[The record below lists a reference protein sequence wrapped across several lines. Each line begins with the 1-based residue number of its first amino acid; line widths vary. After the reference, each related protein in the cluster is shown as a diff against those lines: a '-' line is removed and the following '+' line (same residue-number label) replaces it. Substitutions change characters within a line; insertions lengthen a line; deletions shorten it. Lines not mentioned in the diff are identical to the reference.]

1 MPTNISIGSLSIQH
15 LTTEHVTAGAL
26 LGAAV
31 VIALVYLVVVK
42 IVQNRWRS
50 RDPHTLAGVVI
61 GSQSTFGAVFIIY
74 AGLFT
79 ASLTWPELQ
88 PWRDVIGRGGLV
100 VFVALGAWGVNKF
113 AGAFLDWYMFAIASR
128 TASEFDD
135 IIVRFL
141 TRFLKVIVVGIAAL
155 IALDAVGLSINPLL
169 GGLGISGLAVALAL
183 QPTLSNLF
191 AGAYVLS
198 EGMIEEGD
206 YIELQ
211 GGPAGY
217 VVNIGWRSTKIRT
230 WLNNFVIIP
239 NSVMSST
246 IVTNYSGPDP
256 KMNILVTCGVSYDSD
271 LNRVNEIALETARE
285 AIAANDEAVKDME
298 PWFGFDRFGD
308 SNIDFW
314 VFLQATDRVG
324 SFIVMNDLIKR
335 LHARFREEGIEINYP
350 VRKLVYE
357 GGMPPEVAARQAAP

>member
-1 MPTNISIGSLSIQH
+1 MSIDVFTGG
-15 LTTEHVTAGAL
+15 LTGEYLIAAAIFAAAIVVAL
-26 LGAAV
+26 
-31 VIALVYLVVVK
+31 IYLVVVK
-42 IVQNRWRS
+42 ILQNRWRS
-50 RDPHTLAGVVI
+50 RDPNTLAGVVI
-61 GSQSTFGAVFIIY
+61 GSQSTFGAVLIIY
-74 AGLFT
+74 AGLFG
-79 ASLTWPELQ
+79 AAEVWPGLDD
-88 PWRDVIGRGGLV
+88 WRETITRVGTIG
-100 VFVALGAWGVNKF
+100 FVGLGAWGVNKF
-113 AGAFLDWYMFAIASR
+113 AGAFLEWYLVAVASQ
-128 TASEFDD
+128 TSSAFDD
-135 IIVRFL
+135 VIVRFL
-141 TRFLKVIVVGIAAL
+141 TRFLKVIVIGVAVL
-155 IALDAVGLSINPLL
+155 ITLDAAGLSINPLL

-183 QPTLSNLF
+183 QPTLSNIF

-271 LNRVNEIALETARE
+271 LDRVNEIALETARE

-335 LHARFREEGIEINYP
+335 LHARFREAGIEINYP

>member
-1 MPTNISIGSLSIQH
+1 MDIDVFTGSLAGQR
-15 LTTEHVTAGAL
+15 LTAAAIFA
-26 LGAAV
+26 AAV
-31 VIALVYLVVVK
+31 AAALVYLLAVK
-42 IVQNRWRS
+42 IIQSRWRS

-74 AGLFT
+74 AGLF
-79 ASLTWPELQ
+79 AAAWVWPGLDD
-88 PWRDVIGRGGLV
+88 WREPIIRAGTIG
-100 VFVALGAWGVNKF
+100 FVALGAWGANKF
-113 AGAFLDWYMFAIASR
+113 AGAFLDWYLTAVASR
-128 TASEFDD
+128 TSSEFDD

-141 TRFLKVIVVGIAAL
+141 ARFLKVIVVGVAAL
-155 IALDAVGLSINPLL
+155 ITLDALGVSINPLL

-183 QPTLSNLF
+183 QPTLSNIF

-217 VVNIGWRSTKIRT
+217 VVNVGWRSTKIRT
-230 WLNNFVIIP
+230 WLNNYVIIP
-239 NSVMSST
+239 NSVMSNT

-256 KMNILVTCGVSYDSD
+256 KMNILVTCGVSYESD
-271 LNRVNEIALETARE
+271 LDRVNDLALEAARE
-285 AIAANDEAVKDME
+285 TVAANDAAVKGEE

-308 SNIDFW
+308 SNIEFW
-314 VFLQATDRVG
+314 VFLQATDRIG

-335 LHARFREEGIEINYP
+335 LHARFREAGIEINYP

-357 GGMPPEVAARQAAP
+357 GGIPPEIAARQAAP